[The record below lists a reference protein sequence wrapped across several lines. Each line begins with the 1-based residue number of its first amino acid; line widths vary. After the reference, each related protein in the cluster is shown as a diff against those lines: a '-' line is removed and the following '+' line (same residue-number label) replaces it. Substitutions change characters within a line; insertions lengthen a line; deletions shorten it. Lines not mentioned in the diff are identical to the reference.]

1 MKTYHIITIG
11 CQMNKSD
18 SERMASL
25 LEQQGYKKTDKKYQ
39 SDLVVVNTC
48 GIRQMAEDRIYGL
61 IPAIKKANK
70 KTKIILTGCLVNRKD
85 VKNRLKKYVD
95 VWKPINEI
103 TNSKCPN
110 DYLKIEP
117 NYESKFSAYVPIG
130 NGCNNFCSYCV
141 VPYARGREVCRPAKE
156 ILTEVKKLV
165 KNDYKEIVLI
175 AQNVNSY
182 KSGEIDFADL
192 LKMVDEIKGDFWVR
206 FITSHPKDMSD
217 KLIKVI
223 AGSKKV
229 CRHIHLPVQA
239 GDDKILALMNRKYTV
254 AHYKSLIKK
263 IRKAM
268 PDSSIT
274 TDIIVGFPS
283 ETKKQS
289 HNTAKLMK
297 EAKFDL
303 AYVVRYSPRP
313 GTASFKLTDN
323 VSLREKKV
331 RENKLTRI
339 LSSTALA
346 NNKKYLGK
354 NVKLLVEGKGKS
366 GEWFGKTA
374 TEKNVKF
381 IAKNDEDS
389 LIGKFVNVKI
399 IKAKDFGLE
408 GEMINYEKSGK

>member
-1 MKTYHIITIG
+1 
-11 CQMNKSD
+11 MNKSD
-18 SERMASL
+18 SERIASL
-25 LEQQGYKKTDKKYQ
+25 LEKQGHKKTDKKYQ

-117 NYESKFSAYVPIG
+117 KYESKFSAYVPIG

-156 ILTEVKKLV
+156 ILAEVKKLV

-182 KSGEIDFADL
+182 KSGKIDFADL
-192 LKMVDEIKGDFWVR
+192 LKMVDEIKGDFWIR

-229 CRHIHLPVQA
+229 CRHIHLPIQA

-254 AHYKSLIKK
+254 AHYKNLIKK

-274 TDIIVGFPS
+274 TDIIIGFPG

-289 HNTAKLMK
+289 NNTARLMK
-297 EAKFDL
+297 ETKFDL

-323 VSLREKKV
+323 VSLSEKKV

-346 NNKKYLGK
+346 NNKKYLDK
-354 NVKLLVEGKGKS
+354 NVKLLVEGKGKL

-381 IAKNDEDS
+381 IAKNNKDN
-389 LIGKFVNVKI
+389 LIGKFVDVKI

-408 GEMINYEKSGK
+408 GEIINYEKSGK